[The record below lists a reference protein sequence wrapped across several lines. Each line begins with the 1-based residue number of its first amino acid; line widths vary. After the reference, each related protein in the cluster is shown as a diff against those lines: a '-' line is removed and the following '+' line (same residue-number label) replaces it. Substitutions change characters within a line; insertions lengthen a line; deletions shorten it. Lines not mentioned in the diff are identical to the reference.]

1 MEDFEAQELE
11 FWAKLSEQGMSRST
25 MLRRSA
31 AAAFGLTVLG
41 APASALASRARFT
54 GSTLPATGAGVSM
67 KELVSEAKKEGHI
80 NTIALPPDWA
90 NYGEI
95 ISTFKKKYGLSM
107 TDANPNGTSAEEN
120 QAITSLKGSSRAP
133 DAVDVDPVVRDP
145 GRRAGPLRSV
155 QGLGVGQRSRE
166 PA

>member
-41 APASALASRARFT
+41 APASALASRARFS

-67 KELVSEAKKEGHI
+67 KELVSEAKK
-80 NTIALPPDWA
+80 
-90 NYGEI
+90 
-95 ISTFKKKYGLSM
+95 
-107 TDANPNGTSAEEN
+107 
-120 QAITSLKGSSRAP
+120 
-133 DAVDVDPVVRDP
+133 
-145 GRRAGPLRSV
+145 
-155 QGLGVGQRSRE
+155 
-166 PA
+166 